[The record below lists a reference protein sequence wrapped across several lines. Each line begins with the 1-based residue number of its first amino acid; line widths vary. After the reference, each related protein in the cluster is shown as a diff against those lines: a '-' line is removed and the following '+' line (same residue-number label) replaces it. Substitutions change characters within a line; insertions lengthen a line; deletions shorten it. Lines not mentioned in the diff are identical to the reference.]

1 MRSERRLAQ
10 VAFPLGMLLG
20 QDVALVGVPAADFSR
35 AGELHALAER
45 TLRFFLWHLSVIR
58 RSLRCDYHE
67 HVAAFGPRFPFVLPP
82 VLQRFGPPIQ
92 PPPPPP
98 PPPPLPRTS

>member
-10 VAFPLGMLLG
+10 VAFPLGMFLG

-45 TLRFFLWHLSVIR
+45 TLRFLLWHLSVIR
-58 RSLRCDYHE
+58 RSLRCDYPE
-67 HVAAFGPRFPFVLPP
+67 HVAAFEPRLHFNLPP
-82 VLQRFGPPIQ
+82 VLHRYSDHLRDLSAQVEVR
-92 PPPPPP
+92 
-98 PPPPLPRTS
+98 